1 MEGELVDHDPVSQK
15 PHAQGAPEPFRLVPD
30 PSVEACQR
38 FLDALVR
45 LRVEGRR
52 LDGPDQVG
60 QDREEN
66 LLRLHSVPLARNR
79 DSHCSRTA
87 FFLDDF
93 PM

>member
-15 PHAQGAPEPFRLVPD
+15 PQAQAAPEPFRLAPD
-30 PSVEACQR
+30 LSVEARQR

-52 LDGPDQVG
+52 LDGPGQVG

-66 LLRLHSVPLARNR
+66 LLGLHSVPFVRNR
-79 DSHCSRTA
+79 AAHCSRTA
-87 FFLDDF
+87 FFLEDF